1 MTMIYFAD
9 NQTKQK
15 AYDRFYTSSFR
26 RDYVQGRKL
35 QALIKQEAD
44 DEALTDKLAS
54 MQSEQTARS
63 KDYDYEK
70 VGSRFMRAPQK
81 LVKPPVDESVE
92 KARAETA
99 KRQYIHQ
106 STDTRAAPARP
117 RRSSVDVMMEDQG
130 TNAFI
135 QETRRWD
142 SKREHKSDNLDL
154 KRDADQYVNSY
165 QKKQRG
171 KKFKDNRMSKE
182 EKDIAKQLLYEEMLR
197 AREAG
202 ADDDDDTSS
211 DTDSVKR
218 EIAHEKELKES
229 YAHIRSEYT
238 NTIDDFTR
246 LSRPNLYKTIK
257 GRFKADVDARKGEG
271 YFNGNFKPPSGKAT
285 RARMINYK
293 NDLKGQLNGIFI
305 LKKLSR
311 YDSFAFNS

>member
-1 MTMIYFAD
+1 MMYFSD

-15 AYDRFYTSSFR
+15 AYDKFYTASFR
-26 RDYVQGRKL
+26 NDYVQGRKL
-35 QALIKQEAD
+35 RALIKQEAD

-54 MQSEQTARS
+54 MQSEQTARL

-70 VGSRFMRAPQK
+70 VGNRFLRTPK
-81 LVKPPVDESVE
+81 KPVKNPVDESVE
-92 KARAETA
+92 RARAETA

-106 STDTRAAPARP
+106 STDTKAAPARP

-171 KKFKDNRMSKE
+171 QKFKDNRMSKE
-182 EKDIAKQLLYEEMLR
+182 ERDIAKHLLFEEMLR

-202 ADDDDDTSS
+202 ADDDTSS

-218 EIAHEKELKES
+218 EIAHEKKLKES
-229 YAHIRSEYT
+229 NAHIRSEYT

-246 LSRPNLYKTIK
+246 LSRPTLYKAIK
-257 GRFKADVDARKGEG
+257 GRYKADVDARMGEG
-271 YFNGNFKPPSGKAT
+271 YFNDNFKPPKGKASRPLMT
-285 RARMINYK
+285 TYK
-293 NDLKGQLNGIFI
+293 TDLKGILDGIFI
-305 LKKLSR
+305 LKKS
-311 YDSFAFNS
+311 

>member
-1 MTMIYFAD
+1 MYFSD

-15 AYDRFYTSSFR
+15 AYDKFYTASFR
-26 RDYVQGRKL
+26 NDYVQGRKL
-35 QALIKQEAD
+35 RALIKQEAD

-54 MQSEQTARS
+54 MQSEQTARL

-70 VGSRFMRAPQK
+70 VGSRFVRAPK
-81 LVKPPVDESVE
+81 KPVKNPVDESVE

-106 STDTRAAPARP
+106 STDTKAAPARP

-171 KKFKDNRMSKE
+171 QKFKDNRMSKE
-182 EKDIAKQLLYEEMLR
+182 EKDIAKQRLYGEMLR

-202 ADDDDDTSS
+202 ADDDTSS

-218 EIAHEKELKES
+218 EIAHEKKLKS
-229 YAHIRSEYT
+229 SNAHIRSEYT

-246 LSRPNLYKTIK
+246 LSRPTLYKAIK
-257 GRFKADVDARKGEG
+257 GRYKADVDARMGEG
-271 YFNGNFKPPSGKAT
+271 YFNDNFKPPKGKAS
-285 RARMINYK
+285 RPLMIDYK
-293 NDLKGQLNGIFI
+293 ANLKGMLDGIFI
-305 LKKLSR
+305 
-311 YDSFAFNS
+311 